1 MKKYWIILLTL
12 LFSLPVF
19 SQVVLKEKLTAKK
32 HQPVCLAYS
41 PDGKYIASGDFRSTI
56 KIFNL
61 ADKTVVKDFEGLKGI
76 PISLVFSPDGKYL
89 VSGGKDSKVTI
100 WTIADGTKRE
110 YKGHKGTVR
119 SVSVSPDGK
128 FIASGADDGNIII
141 RLFSNGSEVNNFAAH
156 KDGVNAV
163 HFSPNGDKLVSGG
176 ADKMVKVWKVKSAQ
190 NVLTIPAHT
199 EMIRDAKYSPDGSII
214 ASAGDD
220 KIINF
225 WSADDGEQMNSI
237 RVHKKWVQTIAFSPD
252 GQYLVSGGHDNMLLV
267 TNIDQGNIVFKSEKQ
282 ANYVLSVA
290 FNPNGQSFASAFLYD
305 EEIRLWDASSLNINK
320 SAPKLLANTTEQKE
334 QPKPKPI
341 AKPTITWQ
349 APTMNLTVQQ
359 EATQISA
366 CINSLAPVRKVT
378 VFQNDNEIYSFDR
391 KEIMMNEG
399 DCAFNLKKNIFL
411 QEGPNTIVIKA
422 RNPGGEVTSTP
433 ITITFKK
440 PINLVINWPV
450 TDNFKVSEQN
460 FMVECCIESSV
471 PATQVELFN
480 NETLVANIT
489 GLISK
494 TEECN
499 QVIKY
504 PLALAE
510 GNNAL
515 KIKVT
520 AGGRSSELAK
530 MVVYEKPVIA
540 ETQPEPVPDQNAN
553 INPAVTGAAGAAA
566 VAATVSALADPVGP
580 DPYKFALIIGNEDY
594 SSYQTNLSSE
604 SNVDFARNDAKE
616 FKDYAIKYLGIPE
629 ENIILL
635 LDARYIQMRRALKK
649 MNGIIEMTNGKA
661 EIFFYYAGH
670 GFPDEKTKEPYFVPV
685 DGSGSDLEFSAIK
698 QADVYAELTKH
709 PAKRLT
715 VFVDACFSG
724 GARNQGLVAAR
735 GVKIKPKESDAKGK
749 MVVFTASSED
759 QSSLPYKEKEHGMF
773 TYFLLN
779 KIKETNGHVDYQT
792 LSEYI
797 QEQVGVKS
805 FMINS
810 KRQVP
815 QTNVSP
821 QIIDT
826 WKTFK
831 LSD

>member
-1 MKKYWIILLTL
+1 MKKPWIILLSL
-12 LFSLPVF
+12 LFAIPSF
-19 SQVVLKEKLTAKK
+19 SQITLKETLTAKK

-41 PDGKYIASGDFRSTI
+41 PDGKYIAAGDMKATI

-61 ADKTVVKDFEGLKGI
+61 ADKTVIKNFEGLKGL
-76 PISLVFSPDGKYL
+76 PISITFTPDGKYL
-89 VSGGKDSKVTI
+89 VSGGKDNKVTV
-100 WTIADGTKRE
+100 WTIADGTKRD

-128 FIASGADDGNIII
+128 YMASGSDDGNIII
-141 RLFSNGSEVNNFAAH
+141 RLFSSGAEINNFKAH
-156 KDGVNAV
+156 KGGVNAID
-163 HFSPNGDKLVSGG
+163 FSPNGDKIVSGG
-176 ADKMVKVWKVKSAQ
+176 ADKMVKEWKVQSAQ
-190 NVLTIPAHT
+190 NTLNIPAHE
-199 EMIRDAKYSPDGSII
+199 EMIRDVRYSPDGSII

-220 KIINF
+220 KVINF
-225 WSADDGEQMNSI
+225 WNADDGEQINSI

-267 TNIDQGNIVFKSEKQ
+267 THIDQGKIVFKSEKQ

-290 FNPNGQSFASAFLYD
+290 FNPDGKSFASSFLYN
-305 EEIRLWDASSLNINK
+305 EEIRIWDASSLNINVQK
-320 SAPKLLANTTEQKE
+320 QKLLATTEEKE
-334 QPKPKPI
+334 QSKPKPI
-341 AKPTITWQ
+341 AKPSITWQ
-349 APTMNLTVQQ
+349 APTMNLTVLQ
-359 EATQISA
+359 EATQISS
-366 CINSLAPVRKVT
+366 CIKSLAPLRKVT
-378 VFQNDNEIYSFDR
+378 VLQNGNEIYSFDR

-411 QEGPNTIVIKA
+411 NEGANTIIIKA
-422 RNPGGEVTSTP
+422 KNLGGEVTSTP
-433 ITITFKK
+433 IIITYKK
-440 PINLVINWPV
+440 PVNLVINWPV
-450 TDNFKVSEQN
+450 TDNFKVTDQN
-460 FMVECCIESSV
+460 FMIECCIESSIPV
-471 PATQVELFN
+471 TQVELYN

-494 TEECN
+494 TEQC
-499 QVIKY
+499 QSKIKY
-504 PLALAE
+504 PLALTE

-515 KIKVT
+515 KVKVS
-520 AGGRSSELAK
+520 AGSKTSELDK
-530 MVVYEKPVIA
+530 MIVYEKPVIA
-540 ETQPEPVPDQNAN
+540 EKEPEPDTEQNTN
-553 INPAVTGAAGAAA
+553 ST
-566 VAATVSALADPVGP
+566 AATVGTVAAATTVTPALVDPVGP

-604 SNVDFARNDAKE
+604 SNVDFARNDANAFKE
-616 FKDYAIKYLGIPE
+616 YAIKYLGIPE
-629 ENIILL
+629 ENIVFL

-649 MNGIIEMTNGKA
+649 MGGIIEMTNGKA
-661 EIFFYYAGH
+661 EIYFYYAGH

-685 DGSGSDLEFSAIK
+685 DGSGADLEFSAIK
-698 QADVYAELTKH
+698 QKDVYDELTKY

-735 GVKIKPKESDAKGK
+735 GVKIRPKESDAKGN

-779 KIKETNGHVDYQT
+779 KIKETNGYIDYKS
-792 LSEYI
+792 LSDFI
-797 QEQVGVKS
+797 KEQVGVKS
-805 FMINS
+805 FMINN

-821 QIIDT
+821 QLIDT
-826 WKTFK
+826 WKDFK
-831 LSD
+831 LND